1 MIKGEL
7 SLKSSDFYNLEQ
19 REVLGA
25 GERGTLNPKH

>member
-1 MIKGEL
+1 MVKGEL

-25 GERGTLNPKH
+25 GNVEL